1 VRANKDKKEVQKRGY
16 IHAGNIKLKQQRLQ
30 FMIKNVFF
38 DKINNSTI
46 VNAFKQLLNGTDREK
61 LFAGIP

>member
-1 VRANKDKKEVQKRGY
+1 
-16 IHAGNIKLKQQRLQ
+16 
-30 FMIKNVFF
+30 MCFF